1 MTATRTP
8 LPEGRYGRPA
18 DERTDRVLKVTGAVL
33 GAGAL
38 ALLGWF
44 GYSYVSGQDVTGEL
58 IKFQVV
64 SDDSVQAHLEVRKD
78 AATPGLCTLRSLSES
93 GAEVGWKD
101 VRFDE
106 RAERIDKVV
115 TVRTTERATAVELLG
130 CRPAPGA

>member
-1 MTATRTP
+1 MTATRTT
-8 LPEGRYGRPA
+8 LPEGRYGRSA

-33 GAGAL
+33 GAGLL

-101 VRFDE
+101 VRFEE
-106 RAERIDKVV
+106 REDRIDKVV